1 MVRSLLSDAT
11 QDDTPVRM
19 EKHMSQALTR
29 VFRRTAGVAC
39 VAGAV
44 TAAGCAPQMSTQ
56 QEQQIGAQYSQQINR
71 QMPMLNDQATTSY
84 VNQIGSQLAAI
95 ADPRGIRYTFY
106 VVNSDVVNAFALP
119 GGYIYVNRGL
129 IERADNLSEFAGVL
143 AHEIGHVAERHSVEQ
158 LQRAQNANMGLAVL
172 YGVLLGRNPSGVEQT
187 AVNVGGGAIFAG
199 YGRDAER
206 EADRVGVAYMVRA
219 GYNPNG
225 MATFF
230 EELLEMQRRQP
241 SRVEQWFSTHPTTQE
256 RVNNT
261 RAIIAQT
268 PGAQSASLTTDT
280 RAFQNFRS
288 RVTSLPA
295 PPDRRR

>member
-1 MVRSLLSDAT
+1 
-11 QDDTPVRM
+11 
-19 EKHMSQALTR
+19 MSQALGR
-29 VFRRTAGVAC
+29 VFRRTAAAACLCGAGV
-39 VAGAV
+39 
-44 TAAGCAPQMSTQ
+44 AAGCAPAVSTQ
-56 QEQQIGAQYSQQINR
+56 QEVALGADYSAQINR
-71 QMPMLNDQATTSY
+71 QMPMLNDQATLNY

-95 ADPRGIRYTFY
+95 ADPRGIRYHFY

-119 GGYIYVNRGL
+119 GGYVYLNRGL
-129 IERADNLSEFAGVL
+129 IERADNVSELAGVL
-143 AHEIGHVAERHSVEQ
+143 AHEIGHVAERHSIEQ
-158 LQRAQNANMGLAVL
+158 LQRAQNANLGLNVL

-187 AVNVGGGAIFAG
+187 AVQLGGGAMFAG

-206 EADRVGVAYMVRA
+206 EADRVGVAYLVRA

-230 EELLEMQRRQP
+230 EELLSMQQRQP

-268 PGAQSASLTTDT
+268 PGAQGGNLTTDT
-280 RAFQNFRS
+280 RAFQSFRS
-288 RVTSLPA
+288 RVASLPA

>member
-1 MVRSLLSDAT
+1 M
-11 QDDTPVRM
+11 
-19 EKHMSQALTR
+19 
-29 VFRRTAGVAC
+29 FRRTAGVAC

-44 TAAGCAPQMSTQ
+44 TAAGCAPQISTQ

-71 QMPMLNDQATTSY
+71 QMPMLNDQATSNY

-119 GGYIYVNRGL
+119 GGYVYVNRAI
-129 IERADNLSEFAGVL
+129 IERADNVSELAGVL
-143 AHEIGHVAERHSVEQ
+143 AHEIGHVAERHSIEQ
-158 LQRAQNANMGLAVL
+158 LQRAQNANLGLNVL
-172 YGVLLGRNPSGVEQT
+172 YGVLLGRAPSGVEQ
-187 AVNVGGGAIFAG
+187 AGIQVGGSAVFAG
-199 YGRDAER
+199 YTRDAER
-206 EADRVGVAYMVRA
+206 EADRVGVAYLVRG

-225 MATFF
+225 LATFF
-230 EELLEMQRRQP
+230 EELLSLQQRQP

-280 RAFQNFRS
+280 RAFQSFRS